1 MEKLQ
6 ELQKKF
12 LEWWNKFTSKQKTII
27 ICSIAG
33 VVLMFSILGYVL
45 TRPQYTVLVTCES
58 TKEASEIIELL
69 DGENIQNKTS
79 TDGLQIS
86 VLKSKVADANLV
98 LGANDIPSDTYTI
111 DNVLDG
117 GLSTTE
123 SDKQKRYLV
132 LLQSE
137 LEKTL
142 ERNEVIEKADVT
154 LTIPTDDGTLI
165 SKKEDSTAAI
175 VVELNGELSQEQASA
190 LALLVKNA
198 LGNKTT
204 EGISIIDTAGNLLFS
219 GDTDNTV
226 GGSASTQLSAK
237 QQAENAVKQEVRSV
251 LIGTTLYDTVEVSSN
266 LSLDFSSQKKTE
278 HTYSA
283 ADGQSQGL
291 LSSERVYESE
301 NVGSTGGEPGTGSN
315 D

>member
-58 TKEASEIIELL
+58 TKEAAEIIELL

-142 ERNEVIEKADVT
+142 ERNEVIE
-154 LTIPTDDGTLI
+154 G
-165 SKKEDSTAAI
+165 
-175 VVELNGELSQEQASA
+175 GC
-190 LALLVKNA
+190 NA
-198 LGNKTT
+198 YN
-204 EGISIIDTAGNLLFS
+204 SY
-219 GDTDNTV
+219 
-226 GGSASTQLSAK
+226 
-237 QQAENAVKQEVRSV
+237 R
-251 LIGTTLYDTVEVSSN
+251 
-266 LSLDFSSQKKTE
+266 
-278 HTYSA
+278 
-283 ADGQSQGL
+283 
-291 LSSERVYESE
+291 
-301 NVGSTGGEPGTGSN
+301 
-315 D
+315 

>member
-58 TKEASEIIELL
+58 TKEASEIIGLL

-98 LGANDIPSDTYTI
+98 LGANDIPSDTYSI

-123 SDKQKRYLV
+123 SDKQKKYLV

-142 ERNEVIEKADVT
+142 ERNEAIEKAD
-154 LTIPTDDGTLI
+154 
-165 SKKEDSTAAI
+165 
-175 VVELNGELSQEQASA
+175 N
-190 LALLVKNA
+190 
-198 LGNKTT
+198 
-204 EGISIIDTAGNLLFS
+204 
-219 GDTDNTV
+219 DTD
-226 GGSASTQLSAK
+226 K
-237 QQAENAVKQEVRSV
+237 
-251 LIGTTLYDTVEVSSN
+251 
-266 LSLDFSSQKKTE
+266 
-278 HTYSA
+278 
-283 ADGQSQGL
+283 
-291 LSSERVYESE
+291 
-301 NVGSTGGEPGTGSN
+301 
-315 D
+315 